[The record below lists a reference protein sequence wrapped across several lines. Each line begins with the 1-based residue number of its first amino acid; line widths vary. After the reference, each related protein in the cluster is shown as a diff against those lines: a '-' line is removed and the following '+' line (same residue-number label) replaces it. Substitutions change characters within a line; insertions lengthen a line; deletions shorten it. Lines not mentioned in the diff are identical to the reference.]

1 MARRIE
7 IQSLRN
13 VCMSAHSKDA
23 LWSKQSLPLFLHV
36 SFSHLSLSHKHTHSF
51 LTPTLFHHSNNSKH
65 PPEPSRKWK
74 YWSPF
79 QRIISVRKRAR
90 DKCEAPSLL
99 FNLYRVTFIHSKGR
113 LLFLTRVLETWAF
126 RQTQRCGARSA
137 RGVFNHV
144 RDVNTFVLF
153 CSPSRWTG
161 IGLFPRLRWKQGKCT
176 HALQWSVLLS
186 DCAVCVCLCEVF
198 VSDNVCRCVFIP
210 PLAVCA
216 CVEGD
221 RQVNRL
227 PCQMQ
232 LAGSSCRSCLRS
244 EVWNKRARPHTKCQA
259 TLLVLTW

>member
-1 MARRIE
+1 MPIRHSWWTLMARRIE

-126 RQTQRCGARSA
+126 RQTQRCGGRSA
-137 RGVFNHV
+137 RGFFNHV

-153 CSPSRWTG
+153 CSPSR
-161 IGLFPRLRWKQGKCT
+161 
-176 HALQWSVLLS
+176 
-186 DCAVCVCLCEVF
+186 
-198 VSDNVCRCVFIP
+198 
-210 PLAVCA
+210 
-216 CVEGD
+216 
-221 RQVNRL
+221 
-227 PCQMQ
+227 
-232 LAGSSCRSCLRS
+232 
-244 EVWNKRARPHTKCQA
+244 
-259 TLLVLTW
+259 